1 MNGTRELDGRVALI
15 TGGAAGIGEGT
26 ARLFAEHGARLV
38 LADVDAARGEA
49 LAQELSAQSDCI
61 FVRTDVRDSNAVQA
75 LVKAAQAKF
84 ERLDVVVNSA
94 GVEGKN
100 NLIHELPEEEFDR
113 VVAINLRGTFLITKY
128 TVPWL
133 IASGGGSIVNVASP
147 FGYIGGAEISP
158 YCASKGGVIQLTRC
172 TAIEYARHNIRANC
186 ISPGIVDTPM
196 TERTFQVGGRPA
208 HFDNLYDRMATPR
221 EMGEVILFLASAR
234 SLFVTGTNVVADGG
248 KTAD

>member
-1 MNGTRELDGRVALI
+1 L
-15 TGGAAGIGEGT
+15 
-26 ARLFAEHGARLV
+26 
-38 LADVDAARGEA
+38 
-49 LAQELSAQSDCI
+49 LAQELGAQTECV

-75 LVKAAQAKF
+75 LVNAAKAKF
-84 ERLDVVVNSA
+84 ERLDVMVNSA
-94 GVEGKN
+94 GVEGNN
-100 NLIHELPEEEFDR
+100 NLIHELPDDEFDR
-113 VVAINLRGTFLITKY
+113 VVAINLRGTFLVTKY

-158 YCASKGGVIQLTRC
+158 YCASKGGVIQLTKC
-172 TAIEYARHNIRANC
+172 TAIEYAKQNIRANC

-208 HFDNLYDRMATPR
+208 HFDNLFDRMAAPR
-221 EMGEVILFLASAR
+221 EMGEVILFLASDR
-234 SLFVTGTNVVADGG
+234 SSFVTGMNLIADGG